1 MNSSPLVHAVAD
13 AAQWAIA
20 VAKNVHMSSS
30 SSRRKMASKLTLQE
44 LKLQGK

>member
-1 MNSSPLVHAVAD
+1 MNSNPLVHAVAD

-30 SSRRKMASKLTLQE
+30 SRRKMASKLTLQE